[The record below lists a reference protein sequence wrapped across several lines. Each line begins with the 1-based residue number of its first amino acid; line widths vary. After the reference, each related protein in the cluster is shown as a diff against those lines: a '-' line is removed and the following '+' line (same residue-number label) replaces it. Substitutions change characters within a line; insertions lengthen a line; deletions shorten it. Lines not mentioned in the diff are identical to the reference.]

1 MNEKKKPNFGTLYLI
16 GVLLGG
22 VSLSTNL
29 DSDIPLLL
37 GFFTLVFT
45 SLAHFIVKIVS
56 LQEEIQGGLHPSPQ
70 TQRPMF
76 QSHRRGGNPH
86 YDHLIRRMQL
96 TDLSGMSVDQAATT
110 YASFFNCGD
119 LASKPFF
126 SNPYVQDL
134 LKHPQYLLRQLPNHL
149 LLHQQQHQ
157 VQPVRFGRV
166 CLNQVNQLQICV
178 AILLAQRL
186 STYSISAVSSVGIA
200 FVRLARVTKSPVR
213 VVHRK
218 ICFLW
223 IEFFGPRF
231 CCRIASSR
239 CFPSALCA

>member
-1 MNEKKKPNFGTLYLI
+1 MNEKKKLNFGTLYLI

-70 TQRPMF
+70 TQRSMF
-76 QSHRRGGNPH
+76 QSLRRGGNPH

-96 TDLSGMSVDQAATT
+96 TDLSGMSVEQAATT

-134 LKHPQYLLRQLPNHL
+134 LKI
-149 LLHQQQHQ
+149 
-157 VQPVRFGRV
+157 GT
-166 CLNQVNQLQICV
+166 
-178 AILLAQRL
+178 ASA
-186 STYSISAVSSVGIA
+186 ISAQTIAQSSSPSPATTSSSTGA
-200 FVRLARVTKSPVR
+200 FWSSMPESSEPATDMCSNPTCTTAVNVFDFR
-213 VVHRK
+213 
-218 ICFLW
+218 CFKCRN
-223 IEFFGPRF
+223 RF
-231 CCRIASSR
+231 CAACKGDKIT
-239 CFPSALCA
+239 CPSCS

>member
-134 LKHPQYLLRQLPNHL
+134 LKI
-149 LLHQQQHQ
+149 
-157 VQPVRFGRV
+157 GT
-166 CLNQVNQLQICV
+166 
-178 AILLAQRL
+178 ASA
-186 STYSISAVSSVGIA
+186 ISAQTIAQSSYPSPAATSSSTGA
-200 FVRLARVTKSPVR
+200 FWSSMPESSEPATDMCSNPTCTTAVNVFDFR
-213 VVHRK
+213 
-218 ICFLW
+218 CFKCRN
-223 IEFFGPRF
+223 RF
-231 CCRIASSR
+231 CAACKGDKIT
-239 CFPSALCA
+239 CPSCS

>member
-1 MNEKKKPNFGTLYLI
+1 MNEKKKLNFGTLYLI
-16 GVLLGG
+16 GALLGG

-37 GFFTLVFT
+37 GFFTLMFT
-45 SLAHFIVKIVS
+45 SVAHFIVKIVS

-76 QSHRRGGNPH
+76 QSRRRGGNPH
-86 YDHLIRRMQL
+86 YDYLIRRMQL

-134 LKHPQYLLRQLPNHL
+134 LKI
-149 LLHQQQHQ
+149 
-157 VQPVRFGRV
+157 GT
-166 CLNQVNQLQICV
+166 
-178 AILLAQRL
+178 ASA
-186 STYSISAVSSVGIA
+186 ISAQTIAHSSSP
-200 FVRLARVTKSPVR
+200 SPVATSSSTGAFWSSMPASSEPATEVCANPTCTTPVNVFDFR
-213 VVHRK
+213 
-218 ICFLW
+218 CFKCRN
-223 IEFFGPRF
+223 RF
-231 CCRIASSR
+231 CSS
-239 CFPSALCA
+239 CKGTKITCPSCS

>member
-1 MNEKKKPNFGTLYLI
+1 MNEKKKLNFGTLYLI

-86 YDHLIRRMQL
+86 YDYLIRRMQL

-134 LKHPQYLLRQLPNHL
+134 LKI
-149 LLHQQQHQ
+149 
-157 VQPVRFGRV
+157 GT
-166 CLNQVNQLQICV
+166 
-178 AILLAQRL
+178 ASA
-186 STYSISAVSSVGIA
+186 ISAQTIAQSSSPSPATTSSSTGA
-200 FVRLARVTKSPVR
+200 FWSSMPESSEPATDMCSNPTCTTAVNVFDFR
-213 VVHRK
+213 
-218 ICFLW
+218 CFKCRN
-223 IEFFGPRF
+223 RF
-231 CCRIASSR
+231 CAACKGDKIT
-239 CFPSALCA
+239 CPSCS

>member
-37 GFFTLVFT
+37 GFFTLMFT

-76 QSHRRGGNPH
+76 QSRRRGGNPH
-86 YDHLIRRMQL
+86 YDYLIRRMQL

-134 LKHPQYLLRQLPNHL
+134 LKI
-149 LLHQQQHQ
+149 
-157 VQPVRFGRV
+157 GT
-166 CLNQVNQLQICV
+166 
-178 AILLAQRL
+178 ASA
-186 STYSISAVSSVGIA
+186 ISAQTIAQSSSPSPAATSSSTGA
-200 FVRLARVTKSPVR
+200 FWSSMPESSEPATDMCSNPTCTTAVNVFDFR
-213 VVHRK
+213 
-218 ICFLW
+218 CFKCRN
-223 IEFFGPRF
+223 RF
-231 CCRIASSR
+231 CAACKGDKIT
-239 CFPSALCA
+239 CPSCS

>member
-1 MNEKKKPNFGTLYLI
+1 MNEKKKLNFGTLYLI

-37 GFFTLVFT
+37 AFFTLVFT

-56 LQEEIQGGLHPSPQ
+56 LQEEIQGGLDPSPQ

-86 YDHLIRRMQL
+86 YDYLIRRMQL

-134 LKHPQYLLRQLPNHL
+134 LKI
-149 LLHQQQHQ
+149 
-157 VQPVRFGRV
+157 GT
-166 CLNQVNQLQICV
+166 
-178 AILLAQRL
+178 ASA
-186 STYSISAVSSVGIA
+186 ISAQTIAQSSSPSPAATSSSTGA
-200 FVRLARVTKSPVR
+200 FWSSMPESSEPATDMCSNPTCTTAVNVFDFR
-213 VVHRK
+213 
-218 ICFLW
+218 CFKCRN
-223 IEFFGPRF
+223 RF
-231 CCRIASSR
+231 CAACKGDKIT
-239 CFPSALCA
+239 CPSCS

>member
-134 LKHPQYLLRQLPNHL
+134 LKI
-149 LLHQQQHQ
+149 
-157 VQPVRFGRV
+157 GT
-166 CLNQVNQLQICV
+166 
-178 AILLAQRL
+178 ASA
-186 STYSISAVSSVGIA
+186 ISAQTIAQSSSPSPAATSSSTGA
-200 FVRLARVTKSPVR
+200 FWSSMPESSEPATDMCSNPTCTTAVNVFDFR
-213 VVHRK
+213 
-218 ICFLW
+218 CFKCRN
-223 IEFFGPRF
+223 RF
-231 CCRIASSR
+231 CAACKGDKIT
-239 CFPSALCA
+239 CPSCS

>member
-1 MNEKKKPNFGTLYLI
+1 MNEKKKLNFGTLYLI

-22 VSLSTNL
+22 VSLSTNI

-76 QSHRRGGNPH
+76 QSRRRGGNPH
-86 YDHLIRRMQL
+86 YDYLIRRMQL

-134 LKHPQYLLRQLPNHL
+134 LKI
-149 LLHQQQHQ
+149 
-157 VQPVRFGRV
+157 GT
-166 CLNQVNQLQICV
+166 
-178 AILLAQRL
+178 ASA
-186 STYSISAVSSVGIA
+186 ISAQTIAQSSSPSPAATSSSTGA
-200 FVRLARVTKSPVR
+200 FWSSMPESSEPATDMCSNPTCTTAVNVFDFR
-213 VVHRK
+213 
-218 ICFLW
+218 CFKCRN
-223 IEFFGPRF
+223 RF
-231 CCRIASSR
+231 CGACKGDKIT
-239 CFPSALCA
+239 CPSCS

>member
-1 MNEKKKPNFGTLYLI
+1 MNEKKKLNFGTLYLI

-86 YDHLIRRMQL
+86 YDYLIRRMQL
-96 TDLSGMSVDQAATT
+96 TDLSGMSVEQAATT

-134 LKHPQYLLRQLPNHL
+134 LKI
-149 LLHQQQHQ
+149 
-157 VQPVRFGRV
+157 GT
-166 CLNQVNQLQICV
+166 
-178 AILLAQRL
+178 ASA
-186 STYSISAVSSVGIA
+186 ISAQAIAQSSSPSPATTSSSTGA
-200 FVRLARVTKSPVR
+200 FWSSMPESSEPATDMCSNPTCTTAVNVFDFR
-213 VVHRK
+213 
-218 ICFLW
+218 CFKCRN
-223 IEFFGPRF
+223 RF
-231 CCRIASSR
+231 CAACKGDKIT
-239 CFPSALCA
+239 CPSCS

>member
-1 MNEKKKPNFGTLYLI
+1 MNEKKKLNFGTLYLI

-86 YDHLIRRMQL
+86 YDYLIRRMQL

-134 LKHPQYLLRQLPNHL
+134 LKI
-149 LLHQQQHQ
+149 
-157 VQPVRFGRV
+157 GT
-166 CLNQVNQLQICV
+166 
-178 AILLAQRL
+178 ASA
-186 STYSISAVSSVGIA
+186 ISAQTIAQSSSPSPAATSSSTGA
-200 FVRLARVTKSPVR
+200 FWSSMPESSEPATEVCANPTCTTPVNVFDFR
-213 VVHRK
+213 
-218 ICFLW
+218 CFKCRN
-223 IEFFGPRF
+223 RF
-231 CCRIASSR
+231 CSS
-239 CFPSALCA
+239 CKGTKITCHSCS

>member
-1 MNEKKKPNFGTLYLI
+1 MNEKKKPNFGALYLI

-37 GFFTLVFT
+37 GFFTLMFT

-76 QSHRRGGNPH
+76 QSRRRGGNPH
-86 YDHLIRRMQL
+86 YDYLIRRMQL

-134 LKHPQYLLRQLPNHL
+134 LKI
-149 LLHQQQHQ
+149 
-157 VQPVRFGRV
+157 GT
-166 CLNQVNQLQICV
+166 
-178 AILLAQRL
+178 ASA
-186 STYSISAVSSVGIA
+186 ISAQTIAQSSSPSPAATSSSTGA
-200 FVRLARVTKSPVR
+200 FWSSMPESSEPATDMCSNPTCTTAVNVFDFR
-213 VVHRK
+213 
-218 ICFLW
+218 CFKCRN
-223 IEFFGPRF
+223 RF
-231 CCRIASSR
+231 CAACKGDKIT
-239 CFPSALCA
+239 CPSCS

>member
-1 MNEKKKPNFGTLYLI
+1 MNEKKKLNFGTLYLI

-56 LQEEIQGGLHPSPQ
+56 LQEEIQGGLHPRSQ

-76 QSHRRGGNPH
+76 QSRRRGGNPH
-86 YDHLIRRMQL
+86 YDYLIRRMQL

-134 LKHPQYLLRQLPNHL
+134 LKI
-149 LLHQQQHQ
+149 
-157 VQPVRFGRV
+157 GT
-166 CLNQVNQLQICV
+166 
-178 AILLAQRL
+178 ASA
-186 STYSISAVSSVGIA
+186 ISAQTIAHSSSPSPAATSSSTGA
-200 FVRLARVTKSPVR
+200 FWSSMPASSEPATEVCANPTCTTPVNVFDFR
-213 VVHRK
+213 
-218 ICFLW
+218 CFKCRN
-223 IEFFGPRF
+223 RF
-231 CCRIASSR
+231 CSS
-239 CFPSALCA
+239 CKGTKITCPSCS

>member
-37 GFFTLVFT
+37 AFFTLVFT

-76 QSHRRGGNPH
+76 QSRRRGGNPH
-86 YDHLIRRMQL
+86 YDYLIRRMQL

-134 LKHPQYLLRQLPNHL
+134 LKI
-149 LLHQQQHQ
+149 
-157 VQPVRFGRV
+157 GT
-166 CLNQVNQLQICV
+166 
-178 AILLAQRL
+178 ASA
-186 STYSISAVSSVGIA
+186 ISAQTIAQSSSPSPATTSSSTGA
-200 FVRLARVTKSPVR
+200 FWSSMPESSEPATDMCSNPTCTTAVNVFDFR
-213 VVHRK
+213 
-218 ICFLW
+218 CFKCRN
-223 IEFFGPRF
+223 RF
-231 CCRIASSR
+231 CAACKGDKIT
-239 CFPSALCA
+239 CPSCS

>member
-16 GVLLGG
+16 GVIPVG

-29 DSDIPLLL
+29 DSDIPLLF

-86 YDHLIRRMQL
+86 YDYLIRRMQL

-126 SNPYVQDL
+126 SNPYVQGL
-134 LKHPQYLLRQLPNHL
+134 LKI
-149 LLHQQQHQ
+149 
-157 VQPVRFGRV
+157 GT
-166 CLNQVNQLQICV
+166 
-178 AILLAQRL
+178 ASA
-186 STYSISAVSSVGIA
+186 ISAQTIAQSSSPSPATTSSSTGA
-200 FVRLARVTKSPVR
+200 FWSSMPESSEPATDMCSNPTCTTAVNVFDFR
-213 VVHRK
+213 
-218 ICFLW
+218 CFKCRN
-223 IEFFGPRF
+223 RF
-231 CCRIASSR
+231 CAACKGDKIT
-239 CFPSALCA
+239 CPSCS

>member
-1 MNEKKKPNFGTLYLI
+1 MNEKKKPNFGTLYLL
-16 GVLLGG
+16 GVIPFG

-37 GFFTLVFT
+37 AFFTLVFT

-86 YDHLIRRMQL
+86 YDYLIRRMQL

-126 SNPYVQDL
+126 SNPFKFGGIQGGI
-134 LKHPQYLLRQLPNHL
+134 QEPN
-149 LLHQQQHQ
+149 
-157 VQPVRFGRV
+157 P
-166 CLNQVNQLQICV
+166 
-178 AILLAQRL
+178 
-186 STYSISAVSSVGIA
+186 
-200 FVRLARVTKSPVR
+200 
-213 VVHRK
+213 
-218 ICFLW
+218 
-223 IEFFGPRF
+223 
-231 CCRIASSR
+231 
-239 CFPSALCA
+239 

>member
-1 MNEKKKPNFGTLYLI
+1 MNEKKKLNFGTLYLI

-37 GFFTLVFT
+37 GFFMLVFT

-134 LKHPQYLLRQLPNHL
+134 LKI
-149 LLHQQQHQ
+149 
-157 VQPVRFGRV
+157 GT
-166 CLNQVNQLQICV
+166 
-178 AILLAQRL
+178 ASA
-186 STYSISAVSSVGIA
+186 ISAQTIAQSSSPSPAVTSSSTGA
-200 FVRLARVTKSPVR
+200 FWSSMPESSEPATDMCSNPTCTTAVNVFDFR
-213 VVHRK
+213 
-218 ICFLW
+218 CFKCRN
-223 IEFFGPRF
+223 RF
-231 CCRIASSR
+231 CAACKGDKIT
-239 CFPSALCA
+239 CPSCS

>member
-1 MNEKKKPNFGTLYLI
+1 
-16 GVLLGG
+16 
-22 VSLSTNL
+22 
-29 DSDIPLLL
+29 
-37 GFFTLVFT
+37 FTLVFT

-86 YDHLIRRMQL
+86 YDYLIRRMQL

-134 LKHPQYLLRQLPNHL
+134 LKIGTAP
-149 LLHQQQHQ
+149 
-157 VQPVRFGRV
+157 
-166 CLNQVNQLQICV
+166 
-178 AILLAQRL
+178 A
-186 STYSISAVSSVGIA
+186 ISAQTIAQSSSPSPAATSSSTGA
-200 FVRLARVTKSPVR
+200 FWSSMPESSEPATDMCSNPTCTTAVNVFDFR
-213 VVHRK
+213 
-218 ICFLW
+218 CFKCRN
-223 IEFFGPRF
+223 RF
-231 CCRIASSR
+231 CAACKGDKIT
-239 CFPSALCA
+239 CPSCS

>member
-16 GVLLGG
+16 GAVLGG
-22 VSLSTNL
+22 LSISINTG
-29 DSDIPLLL
+29 SSALLL
-37 GFFTLVFT
+37 VGFFTIVFT

-76 QSHRRGGNPH
+76 QAHRRGGNPH

-134 LKHPQYLLRQLPNHL
+134 LKIGAAP
-149 LLHQQQHQ
+149 
-157 VQPVRFGRV
+157 
-166 CLNQVNQLQICV
+166 
-178 AILLAQRL
+178 A
-186 STYSISAVSSVGIA
+186 ISAQTIAQPSSPSPAKASSSTGA
-200 FVRLARVTKSPVR
+200 FWSSMPESSEPATDMCSNPTCTTAVNVFDFR
-213 VVHRK
+213 
-218 ICFLW
+218 CFKCRN
-223 IEFFGPRF
+223 RF
-231 CCRIASSR
+231 CAACKGDKIT
-239 CFPSALCA
+239 CPSCS